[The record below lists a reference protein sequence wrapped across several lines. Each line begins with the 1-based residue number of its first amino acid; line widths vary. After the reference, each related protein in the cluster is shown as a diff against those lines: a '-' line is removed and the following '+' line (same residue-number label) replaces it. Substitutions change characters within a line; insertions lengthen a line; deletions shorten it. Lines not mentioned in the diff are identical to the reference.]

1 MEDLKKLAELIH
13 KRNEVSAEITKI
25 IGRPAQIGHLG
36 EYIAS
41 RSLDIRLEISAVN
54 KGFDGRFSKGPLA
67 GKTVDVKW
75 YAKKQGIVDLRLE
88 DLPDYYLV
96 LTGPHSTQLSS
107 RGDDRLWSIDSV
119 YLFDAP
125 TLVDRLKGR
134 GLKVGIAAS
143 VSKEF
148 WEEAEIYPQ
157 NKSQRLVLDVQQR
170 QMLAMFAKK

>member
-1 MEDLKKLAELIH
+1 MEELKKLADLIH
-13 KRNEVSAEITKI
+13 KRNEISTEITEI

-41 RSLDIRLEISAVN
+41 KILDIYLEASAVN

-75 YAKKQGIVDLRLE
+75 YAKKQGIVDLRVE
-88 DLPDYYLV
+88 DIPDYYLV
-96 LTGPHSTQLSS
+96 FTGPHSTQLSS

-119 YLFDAP
+119 YLFDAHS
-125 TLVDRLKGR
+125 LVDRLKER
-134 GLKVGIAAS
+134 GLKVGVAAS

-157 NKSQRLVLDVQQR
+157 SKSQRLVLDVEQR